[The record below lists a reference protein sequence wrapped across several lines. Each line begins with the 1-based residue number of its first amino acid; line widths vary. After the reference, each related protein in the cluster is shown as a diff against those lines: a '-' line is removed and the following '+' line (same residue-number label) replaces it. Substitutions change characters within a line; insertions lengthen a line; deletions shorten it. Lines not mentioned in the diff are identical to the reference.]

1 MILGGAS
8 DKEPTCQ
15 CRRHKR
21 SEFDPLVGKMPW
33 SRKLQ
38 PTLVFLPKKFYGQKS
53 LAAYGPWLLR

>member
-21 SEFDPLVGKMPW
+21 SEFYPLVGKMPW

-38 PTLVFLPKKFYGQKS
+38 PTLVFLPKNSMDRGACS
-53 LAAYGPWLLR
+53 LPSMET